1 MELGALSNG
10 VWSFGSSQASSTVIS
25 TPSTEF
31 GTLQLNSGAMIDVSG
46 SPAGSVNLQGGQ
58 IRLLE
63 GATVISQN
71 LGTLPSGSIQVN
83 ARDRLELSG
92 FNATVSSRIVTQPLS
107 SGSGSNISIFAP
119 QIQLDDGGTILA
131 QTFGSGSSGT
141 ITIQAPDFIELNNF
155 SAANPYDLSAIATT
169 TFNTGATGNLTVF
182 TGRLQLRGGAQITS
196 PTAGSGNGGI
206 LSVTATDSIDIA
218 GSSSLSNSALVA
230 NSFGSGN
237 AGSIIVNTSI
247 LKLSDLGGIES
258 IGYSSGNAGNILI
271 NAAKRVEISSID
283 QNIASF
289 SGVNSSILP
298 AEPNL
303 RVILG
308 LPDIPTGNSGNI
320 RINTPELVVN
330 QLGRV
335 TVENRGLGNSGSIE
349 IQANSVELNGQ
360 GSINAFT
367 NSGNGGNI
375 TLQTQYQLLLRHGS
389 FITTNAAGTG
399 NGGNITINSPIIVGL
414 ENSDIIA
421 NAVKGNGGNID
432 ITTQGIIGLQYRN
445 TLTPRTDPTND
456 ITASSQFNVNGTVQ
470 INNIGVDP
478 NSGLVELPENVTD
491 HSQQIASGCSANQG
505 SSFVA
510 TGRGGIPQN
519 PNQQLTSLR
528 PWSDTRDISAYRNTG
543 AVTALIPESGEV
555 LVQATGW
562 RRNADGKIEIFADKS
577 PTQQQP
583 ALTCAGISR

>member
-1 MELGALSNG
+1 MKAIYICLGLLNGIFTGGMLLPAMAQVTSDGTTNTIVNQSGNNFNILNGIQKGNNLFHSFSNFSVPTGGSASFDLTNTPNITTIFSRVTGGNISNIDGLIRTLNSSNPVSLFLMNPNGIMFGQNASLNIGGSFVGTTANSIKFADGTEFSAVNASSPPLLTISVPIGLQMGINAGDIRVEGTGNSITRIGPSLLDRGTYTKGLSVTPSHTLSLIGRNVNLVGGLLFAESGKVELGALSNG

-271 NAAKRVEISSID
+271 
-283 QNIASF
+283 
-289 SGVNSSILP
+289 
-298 AEPNL
+298 
-303 RVILG
+303 
-308 LPDIPTGNSGNI
+308 
-320 RINTPELVVN
+320 
-330 QLGRV
+330 
-335 TVENRGLGNSGSIE
+335 RG
-349 IQANSVELNGQ
+349 
-360 GSINAFT
+360 
-367 NSGNGGNI
+367 
-375 TLQTQYQLLLRHGS
+375 
-389 FITTNAAGTG
+389 
-399 NGGNITINSPIIVGL
+399 
-414 ENSDIIA
+414 
-421 NAVKGNGGNID
+421 
-432 ITTQGIIGLQYRN
+432 
-445 TLTPRTDPTND
+445 
-456 ITASSQFNVNGTVQ
+456 
-470 INNIGVDP
+470 
-478 NSGLVELPENVTD
+478 
-491 HSQQIASGCSANQG
+491 C
-505 SSFVA
+505 
-510 TGRGGIPQN
+510 
-519 PNQQLTSLR
+519 
-528 PWSDTRDISAYRNTG
+528 
-543 AVTALIPESGEV
+543 
-555 LVQATGW
+555 
-562 RRNADGKIEIFADKS
+562 
-577 PTQQQP
+577 
-583 ALTCAGISR
+583 